1 MSSYVYLLVYF
12 LAGVLQDFLF
22 TMNLRYVAKNKVL
35 LAMLVSFLVTVV
47 NMIALYNILTQLN
60 PNETMSAILF
70 YAFGITAGT
79 FLAMKFK
86 VGLSD

>member
-1 MSSYVYLLVYF
+1 VYLLVYF

>member
-1 MSSYVYLLVYF
+1 MYLLVYF

>member
-1 MSSYVYLLVYF
+1 MGLYWYLIVYF

-47 NMIALYNILTQLN
+47 NLVVLYNILTQLN
-60 PNETMSAILF
+60 PNETMSAIIF